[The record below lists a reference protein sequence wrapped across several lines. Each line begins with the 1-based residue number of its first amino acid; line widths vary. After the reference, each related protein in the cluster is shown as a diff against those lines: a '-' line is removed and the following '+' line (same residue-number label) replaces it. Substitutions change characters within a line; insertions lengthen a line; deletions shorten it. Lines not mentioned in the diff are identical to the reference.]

1 MREAPGGAP
10 AQGAASAS
18 LRSNFAWTFAGNSFY
33 AAGQW
38 VILSL
43 FAKLGGSEM
52 LGQYALAVA
61 LTAPVVMLSHLN
73 LRAVLATDVGGQYP
87 FGDYLAVRLGTTAA
101 ALVAIAGIA
110 AAAGNSWPLA
120 GSVVAVGVAQCAETV
135 SDIYH
140 GAMQRRERME
150 QIARSI
156 IARTSVSVAALGA
169 ALWMTH
175 NLVWAVAALAVGRL
189 AVLLAYDHHAG
200 AAGENLSRSGL
211 RAELAIF
218 RTVLPLGVVL
228 MLVSLNANLPR
239 YAVEHHLG
247 TRDLGVFAAVVSFI
261 TVGSTIVNALGQTST
276 PRLARYF
283 SECNLPRFRQ
293 LIFRLAG
300 LVLLLGAS
308 GVLVA
313 MFLGKFVLRL
323 IYRPEYEAHSGLL
336 VAVMGAAT
344 LSYLAIAL
352 GYAVTGARV
361 FRAQMPLF
369 CAVAACC
376 GVASWLLVPKLGLYG
391 AVLALALASSLQIAG
406 QLLIL
411 AWAIRR
417 METAK

>member
-1 MREAPGGAP
+1 
-10 AQGAASAS
+10 
-18 LRSNFAWTFAGNSFY
+18 
-33 AAGQW
+33 
-38 VILSL
+38 
-43 FAKLGGSEM
+43 
-52 LGQYALAVA
+52 
-61 LTAPVVMLSHLN
+61 
-73 LRAVLATDVGGQYP
+73 
-87 FGDYLAVRLGTTAA
+87 
-101 ALVAIAGIA
+101 
-110 AAAGNSWPLA
+110 
-120 GSVVAVGVAQCAETV
+120 
-135 SDIYH
+135 
-140 GAMQRRERME
+140 
-150 QIARSI
+150 
-156 IARTSVSVAALGA
+156 

-189 AVLLAYDHHAG
+189 AVLLAYDRHAG
-200 AAGENLSRSGL
+200 AAGENLSRSGW

-218 RTVLPLGVVL
+218 RTALPLGVVL

>member
-1 MREAPGGAP
+1 
-10 AQGAASAS
+10 
-18 LRSNFAWTFAGNSFY
+18 
-33 AAGQW
+33 
-38 VILSL
+38 
-43 FAKLGGSEM
+43 
-52 LGQYALAVA
+52 
-61 LTAPVVMLSHLN
+61 
-73 LRAVLATDVGGQYP
+73 
-87 FGDYLAVRLGTTAA
+87 
-101 ALVAIAGIA
+101 
-110 AAAGNSWPLA
+110 
-120 GSVVAVGVAQCAETV
+120 VVAVGVAQCAETA

-140 GAMQRRERME
+140 GAMQRRERMG

-189 AVLLAYDHHAG
+189 AVLLAYDRHAG

-218 RTVLPLGVVL
+218 RTALPLGVVL

-323 IYRPEYEAHSGLL
+323 IYRPEYGAHSGLL

-411 AWAIRR
+411 VWAIRR

>member
-10 AQGAASAS
+10 AQGATSAS

-110 AAAGNSWPLA
+110 AATGGSWPLA
-120 GSVVAVGVAQCAETV
+120 GAVVAVGVAQCAETV
-135 SDIYH
+135 SDIYY
-140 GAMQRRERME
+140 GAMQRRERMG

-156 IARTSVSVAALGA
+156 IARTSVSVSALGA

-189 AVLLAYDHHAG
+189 AVLLAYDRYAG

-218 RTVLPLGVVL
+218 RTALPLGVVL

-313 MFLGKFVLRL
+313 MFLGRFVLRL
-323 IYRPEYEAHSGLL
+323 IYRPEYGAHSGLL

-411 AWAIRR
+411 VWAIRR

>member
-10 AQGAASAS
+10 AQGATSAS

-110 AAAGNSWPLA
+110 AATGGSWPLA
-120 GSVVAVGVAQCAETV
+120 GAVVAVGVAQCAETA

-140 GAMQRRERME
+140 GAMQRRERMG

-189 AVLLAYDHHAG
+189 AVLLAYDRHAG

-218 RTVLPLGVVL
+218 RTALPLGVVL

-323 IYRPEYEAHSGLL
+323 IYRPEYGAHSGLL

-411 AWAIRR
+411 VWAIRR

>member
-1 MREAPGGAP
+1 
-10 AQGAASAS
+10 
-18 LRSNFAWTFAGNSFY
+18 
-33 AAGQW
+33 

-110 AAAGNSWPLA
+110 AATGGSWPLA
-120 GSVVAVGVAQCAETV
+120 GAVVAVGVAQCAETA

-140 GAMQRRERME
+140 GAMQRRERMG

-189 AVLLAYDHHAG
+189 AVLLAYDRHAG

-218 RTVLPLGVVL
+218 RTALPLGVVL

-323 IYRPEYEAHSGLL
+323 IYRPEYGAHSGLL

-411 AWAIRR
+411 VWAIRR